1 MKQIR
6 ILVIPNITNS
16 RDIESDSFF
25 DVLFQQI
32 NQLGNDFFWIVPTIK
47 QSKRIGGFSNVLQIP
62 IEMSGNMFHMRVN
75 MPLELIKILQT
86 STLNKNRTNDKFY
99 VEYDIVYSH
108 LPDWSIR
115 RYVPTKKKII
125 GYSHW
130 WEAPYCNG
138 LSNFNNYLNFER
150 EILGVLQMEVCF
162 VNTMAQKKRV
172 IEEAKK
178 TFNES
183 IISQLENIIQVFYL
197 SIAKKSIRES
207 PSNSRYRMITFN
219 HRTTTYKGFPKFMKW
234 MNEFRDIRT
243 DFELWFTQS
252 DKKFSED
259 WIHTASYSKMK
270 YLDRLSKSLLTVV
283 PKDNHFGWNI
293 SGTDSLMVG
302 TPTLFEECIN
312 YRELF
317 PNGLFYSNKREFFS
331 IMNNLLDDSKY
342 VKEWGLKSIRRA
354 KELSNNNSIQLL
366 RENLKI

>member
-47 QSKRIGGFSNVLQIP
+47 QSKRIGGFNNVLQIP
-62 IEMSGNMFHMRVN
+62 IDMSGNMFHMRVN

-108 LPDWSIR
+108 LMDWNIR

-125 GYSHW
+125 GYAHW
-130 WEAPYCNG
+130 WEGSYCNG
-138 LSNFNNYLNFER
+138 LSNFNNHLNFER
-150 EILGVLQMEVCF
+150 EILGTLQTEICF
-162 VNTMAQKKRV
+162 VNTLAQKKRV

-183 IISQLENIIQVFYL
+183 IISQLENIIQVYHL
-197 SIAKKSIRES
+197 SIPKESIKE
-207 PSNSRYRMITFN
+207 PSDSRYRMITFN

-243 DFELWFTQS
+243 DFELWIPLA
-252 DKKFSED
+252 DKKYDEH
-259 WIHTASYSKMK
+259 WIDTSSYSKMK
-270 YLDRLSKSLLTVV
+270 YLDRLSKSLVCVV
-283 PKDNHFGWNI
+283 PKDKHFGWSI
-293 SGTDSLMVG
+293 SGTDSMMVG
-302 TPTLFEECIN
+302 TPTLFEESDN
-312 YRELF
+312 YREIF
-317 PNGLFYSNKREFFS
+317 PKGLFYSNKREFFS

-354 KELSNNNSIQLL
+354 KELSNNKSIQLL
-366 RENLKI
+366 RENLLV